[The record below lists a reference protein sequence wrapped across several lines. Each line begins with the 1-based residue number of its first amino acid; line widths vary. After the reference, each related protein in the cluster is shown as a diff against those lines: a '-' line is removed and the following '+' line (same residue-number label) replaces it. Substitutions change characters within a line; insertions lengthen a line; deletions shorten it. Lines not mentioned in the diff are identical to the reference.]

1 MIRFLLP
8 IALLSTAACQPVPPK
23 PLPAPAPE
31 RTACGAEKVGQFVG
45 KTRTNAISNQVA
57 RLSGAKT
64 IRWISPGMAVT
75 MDYREDRLN
84 VHLDDKGVIQS
95 VGCS

>member
-8 IALLSTAACQPVPPK
+8 IALLSTAACQPVQPE

-31 RTACGAEKVGQFVG
+31 PTACGSHKVQQFVG
-45 KTRTNAISNQVA
+45 KKRSLALAESVA
-57 RLSGAKT
+57 SLSGAKG
-64 IRWISPGMAVT
+64 IRWIEPGMAVT

-84 VHLDDKGVIQS
+84 VTVDETGVITRIY
-95 VGCS
+95 CS